1 MFRLKYWDRKR
12 DIFWYAGK
20 FYANSLSSAYNQFL
34 EKITKKGY
42 YGKRN
47 RREYFMFAKT
57 RDGLKLIAN
66 SKMAGCV
73 VKANDAKYCPD
84 TDYKNNMYNQQVFY
98 DDETL
103 AMIGLRVRK
112 RSLSMG
118 TRMWGAFKNE
128 AKTFGHRSY
137 FFIMRKFEDKQF
149 VLQAFKK
156 WKDAKKAFSS
166 MGKKGYVG
174 TLMLSVKWG
183 KRMIYYVKRYAV
195 PHMIKEYK
203 EKKKWLK
210 GKKFRNAKR
219 YAQIV
224 LGQFLME
231 VKAGVVLPVFDP

>member
-1 MFRLKYWDRKR
+1 
-12 DIFWYAGK
+12 
-20 FYANSLSSAYNQFL
+20 
-34 EKITKKGY
+34 
-42 YGKRN
+42 
-47 RREYFMFAKT
+47 
-57 RDGLKLIAN
+57 
-66 SKMAGCV
+66 
-73 VKANDAKYCPD
+73 
-84 TDYKNNMYNQQVFY
+84 
-98 DDETL
+98 
-103 AMIGLRVRK
+103 
-112 RSLSMG
+112 
-118 TRMWGAFKNE
+118 
-128 AKTFGHRSY
+128 
-137 FFIMRKFEDKQF
+137 
-149 VLQAFKK
+149 
-156 WKDAKKAFSS
+156 